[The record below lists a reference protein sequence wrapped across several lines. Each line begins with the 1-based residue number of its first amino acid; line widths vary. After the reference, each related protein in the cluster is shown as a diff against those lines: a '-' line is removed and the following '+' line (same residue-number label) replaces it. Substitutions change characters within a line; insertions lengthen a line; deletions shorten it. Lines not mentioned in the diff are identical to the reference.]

1 MKKGRQDRIA
11 ETLTNVKGW
20 VKGTPFTYKLLIDRI
35 IQGKVKGEE
44 IVHYN
49 SSHTRISIPL
59 YTTTILCSCVEP
71 IACFT
76 VSVSAYRLAWA
87 MAS

>member
-11 ETLTNVKGW
+11 ETLTAETLTCIKNVKGW
-20 VKGTPFTYKLLIDRI
+20 VKGTPFTYKLLIDKI

-44 IVHYN
+44 NVHYN

-76 VSVSAYRLAWA
+76 VSVSA
-87 MAS
+87 

>member
-1 MKKGRQDRIA
+1 MIDKGSAFIVERYNLKKK
-11 ETLTNVKGW
+11 NVKGW

-44 IVHYN
+44 NIHYN

-76 VSVSAYRLAWA
+76 VSVSA
-87 MAS
+87 